1 MPVSTLAA
9 KTGRMMMVRLCFALP
24 MALLGLSG
32 AAWAGGPVTQDIA
45 LGQTPQDAA
54 AFAGQ
59 TVTFAAP
66 GEAPWTGLVAAAR
79 PGDGTLLLQFT
90 PPAQGNRLYSVAE
103 TVRFEA
109 GGPRSAEDALAPLQA
124 RFGAPAAVFDQAGKQ
139 VAVWR
144 FVGGKPAAASV
155 DVASDCSP
163 YTAAVVSGLR
173 PIGWP
178 GSCGEVVFATV
189 ELAADGV
196 PASLRV
202 THADTDAAQTLQ
214 PHRGE
219 PYAHL
224 ARSVR

>member
-1 MPVSTLAA
+1 MT
-9 KTGRMMMVRLCFALP
+9 MVRIRRVLP
-24 MALLGLSG
+24 MALLLGALSG
-32 AAWAGGPVTQDIA
+32 TGQAGGPVVQDIA
-45 LGQTPQDAA
+45 LGQTPSEAA

-59 TVTFAAP
+59 SVTFAAP

-103 TVRFEA
+103 TVRFDA
-109 GGPRSAEDALAPLQA
+109 GGPRSAVDALTPLKA
-124 RFGAPAAVFDQAGKQ
+124 RFGEPAAVFDQTGKQ

-163 YTAAVVSGLR
+163 YAAAAVSGLR

-178 GSCGEVVFATV
+178 APCGELVFATV

-202 THADTDAAQTLQ
+202 NHADTDAAQALQ

-224 ARSVR
+224 ARPVK

>member
-1 MPVSTLAA
+1 MT
-9 KTGRMMMVRLCFALP
+9 MVRGRRALLV
-24 MALLGLSG
+24 ALLGLSG
-32 AAWAGGPVTQDIA
+32 TAWAGGPVVQDIA

-54 AFAGQ
+54 AFTGQ
-59 TVTFAAP
+59 AVTFAAP
-66 GEAPWTGLVAAAR
+66 GETPWIGLVAAAR

-103 TVRFEA
+103 TVRFDA
-109 GGPRSAEDALAPLQA
+109 GGPRSAADALAPLKA
-124 RFGAPAAVFDQAGKQ
+124 RFGEPAAVFDQTGKQ

-163 YTAAVVSGLR
+163 YAAATVAGLR

-178 GSCGEVVFATV
+178 GACGELVFATV

-196 PASLRV
+196 PTALRV
-202 THADTDAAQTLQ
+202 THADSDAAQALQ
-214 PHRGE
+214 PRRGE

-224 ARSVR
+224 AKSIR

>member
-1 MPVSTLAA
+1 MTMLRLHRVLPVALVL
-9 KTGRMMMVRLCFALP
+9 GGLC
-24 MALLGLSG
+24 GT
-32 AAWAGGPVTQDIA
+32 AWAGGPMVQDIA
-45 LGQTPQDAA
+45 LGQTPREAA

-59 TVTFAAP
+59 AVTFAGP

-103 TVRFEA
+103 TVRFDA
-109 GGPRSAEDALAPLQA
+109 GGPRSAADALAPLKA
-124 RFGAPAAVFDQAGKQ
+124 RFGEPAAVFDQTGKQ

-163 YTAAVVSGLR
+163 YAAATVAGLR

-178 GSCGEVVFATV
+178 ASCGELVFATV

-196 PASLRV
+196 PAALRV
-202 THADTDAAQTLQ
+202 THADTDAAQALQ
-214 PHRGE
+214 PRRGE

-224 ARSVR
+224 ARPVK

>member
-1 MPVSTLAA
+1 
-9 KTGRMMMVRLCFALP
+9 MVRIHSALFLV
-24 MALLGLSG
+24 LLGLSG
-32 AAWAGGPVTQDIA
+32 AAWAGGPVVQDIA
-45 LGQTPQDAA
+45 LGQTPQEAA
-54 AFAGQ
+54 AFTGQ
-59 TVTFAAP
+59 AVTFAGP
-66 GEAPWTGLVAAAR
+66 GEAPWTGLIAATR

-109 GGPRSAEDALAPLQA
+109 GGPRSAKEALAPLQA
-124 RFGAPAAVFDQAGKQ
+124 QFGAPAAVFDQAGRQ

-144 FVGGKPAAASV
+144 FVDGKPAAASV

-163 YTAAVVSGLR
+163 YAAATVSGLR

-178 GSCGEVVFATV
+178 GVCGEVVFATV

-196 PASLRV
+196 PAVLRV
-202 THADTDAAQTLQ
+202 THADTDAAQALQ
-214 PHRGE
+214 PRRGE

-224 ARSVR
+224 AKSSR

>member
-1 MPVSTLAA
+1 MT
-9 KTGRMMMVRLCFALP
+9 MVRRRRALLV
-24 MALLGLSG
+24 ALLGLSG
-32 AAWAGGPVTQDIA
+32 TAWAGGPVVQDIA

-54 AFAGQ
+54 TFTGQ
-59 TVTFAAP
+59 AVTFAAP
-66 GEAPWTGLVAAAR
+66 GETPWTGLVAAAR

-103 TVRFEA
+103 TVRFDA
-109 GGPRSAEDALAPLQA
+109 GGPRSAADALAPLKA
-124 RFGAPAAVFDQAGKQ
+124 RFGEPAAVFDQTGKQ

-163 YTAAVVSGLR
+163 YAAATVAGLR

-178 GSCGEVVFATV
+178 GACGELVFATV

-196 PASLRV
+196 PTALRV
-202 THADTDAAQTLQ
+202 THADSDAAQALQ

-224 ARSVR
+224 AKSIR

>member
-1 MPVSTLAA
+1 MT
-9 KTGRMMMVRLCFALP
+9 MVRLRCALP
-24 MALLGLSG
+24 LALLGLSG

-45 LGQTPQDAA
+45 LGQTPREAA
-54 AFAGQ
+54 AFTGQ
-59 TVTFAAP
+59 AVTFAGP
-66 GEAPWTGLVAAAR
+66 GETPWTGLVAAAR

-109 GGPRSAEDALAPLQA
+109 GGPRSAAEALAPLQA

-144 FVGGKPAAASV
+144 FVGGKPAGASV

-163 YTAAVVSGLR
+163 YTAVVVSGLR

-178 GSCGEVVFATV
+178 AACGELVFATV

-196 PASLRV
+196 PALLRV
-202 THADTDAAQTLQ
+202 THADTAAAQALQ
-214 PHRGE
+214 PRRGE

-224 ARSVR
+224 ARPVK

>member
-1 MPVSTLAA
+1 MT
-9 KTGRMMMVRLCFALP
+9 MVRIRQALLA
-24 MALLGLSG
+24 ALLGPCS
-32 AAWAGGPVTQDIA
+32 AAWAGGPVVQDIA
-45 LGQTPQDAA
+45 LRQTPREAT

-59 TVTFAAP
+59 AVTFAAP
-66 GEAPWTGLVAAAR
+66 GEAPWTGLIAATR

-103 TVRFEA
+103 TVRFDS
-109 GGPRSAEDALAPLQA
+109 GGPRSAADALAPLKA
-124 RFGAPAAVFDQAGKQ
+124 RYGEPAAVFDQPGKQ

-163 YTAAVVSGLR
+163 YAATTVSGVR

-178 GSCGEVVFATV
+178 APCGELVFATV
-189 ELAADGV
+189 ELAADGI
-196 PASLRV
+196 PTLLRV
-202 THADTDAAQTLQ
+202 THADTDAAQALQ
-214 PHRGE
+214 PRRGE

-224 ARSVR
+224 AKSAR

>member
-1 MPVSTLAA
+1 MT
-9 KTGRMMMVRLCFALP
+9 MVRGRRALLV
-24 MALLGLSG
+24 ALLGLSG
-32 AAWAGGPVTQDIA
+32 TAWAGGPVVQDIA

-54 AFAGQ
+54 AFTGQ
-59 TVTFAAP
+59 AVTFAAP
-66 GEAPWTGLVAAAR
+66 GETPWTGLVASAR

-103 TVRFEA
+103 TVRFDA
-109 GGPRSAEDALAPLQA
+109 GGPRSAADALAPLKA
-124 RFGAPAAVFDQAGKQ
+124 RFGEPAAVFDQTGKQ

-163 YTAAVVSGLR
+163 YAAATVAGLR

-178 GSCGEVVFATV
+178 GACGELVFATV

-196 PASLRV
+196 PTALRV
-202 THADTDAAQTLQ
+202 THADSDAAQALQ
-214 PHRGE
+214 PRRGE

-224 ARSVR
+224 AKSIR

>member
-1 MPVSTLAA
+1 MT
-9 KTGRMMMVRLCFALP
+9 MVRRRRALLV
-24 MALLGLSG
+24 ALLGLSG
-32 AAWAGGPVTQDIA
+32 TAWAGGPVVQDIA

-54 AFAGQ
+54 AFTGQ
-59 TVTFAAP
+59 AVTFAAP
-66 GEAPWTGLVAAAR
+66 GETPWTGLVAAAR

-103 TVRFEA
+103 TVRFDA
-109 GGPRSAEDALAPLQA
+109 GGPRSAADALAPLKA
-124 RFGAPAAVFDQAGKQ
+124 RFGEPAAVFDQTGKQ

-163 YTAAVVSGLR
+163 YAAATVAGLR

-178 GSCGEVVFATV
+178 GACGELVFATV

-196 PASLRV
+196 PTALRV
-202 THADTDAAQTLQ
+202 THADSDAAQALQ

-224 ARSVR
+224 AKSIR

>member
-1 MPVSTLAA
+1 MT
-9 KTGRMMMVRLCFALP
+9 MVRLRFALP
-24 MALLGLSG
+24 LLGLSG
-32 AAWAGGPVTQDIA
+32 AAWAGEPVAQDIA
-45 LGQTPQDAA
+45 LGQTPREAA
-54 AFAGQ
+54 AFTGQ
-59 TVTFAAP
+59 AVTFAGP

-109 GGPRSAEDALAPLQA
+109 GGPRSAADARAPLQA
-124 RFGAPAAVFDQAGKQ
+124 RFGEPAAVFDQAGKQ

-163 YTAAVVSGLR
+163 YTAATVSGLR

-178 GSCGEVVFATV
+178 APCGELVFATV

-202 THADTDAAQTLQ
+202 THADTDAAQALQ
-214 PHRGE
+214 PRRGE

-224 ARSVR
+224 ARPVK